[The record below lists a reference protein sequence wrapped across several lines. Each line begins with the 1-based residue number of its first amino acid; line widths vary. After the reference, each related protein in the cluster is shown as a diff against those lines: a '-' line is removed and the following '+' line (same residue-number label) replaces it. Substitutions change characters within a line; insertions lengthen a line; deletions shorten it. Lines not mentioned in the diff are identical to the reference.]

1 MPVSK
6 IVEAPEW
13 IENGATPTG
22 GLDLLGLRLPVQ
34 TIGLSLLNG
43 VTTVTPSIRYI
54 AIRAWLI
61 HRYSQAQLP
70 DSANEFTKR
79 SSTVECALVLGN
91 LLQDR
96 SMTGLIG
103 YNEALERLNAGAG
116 TLGLGPL
123 VKTPASNI
131 YAGASDQLL
140 VSWSR
145 EDGMP
150 GLGENRGLPLA
161 LAVEGGNAGSK
172 LVSSL
177 FQKAPLE
184 EALTDDLKEFGAA
197 MRIDKIPEEEREAL
211 VAAIIPTKPKPSEL
225 NRVATYTALLRLSKE
240 KGALATE
247 SDLFKAACSHKRF
260 GDSLLDQAADGWLT
274 YCVRDLIAVSQEA
287 VLGAVLS
294 ELNLGTDEN
303 RHGVE
308 GRAIISELLS
318 RAEEQNAPMREFGL
332 LSSEESVKDI
342 SFRTLFARIEER
354 LALGMTVK
362 HGIRRWDSGLNEP
375 FLYSM
380 ALRSGAGALSIA
392 VVAWIVAALRVG
404 SGVREQIGGLDGLS
418 YQGWRRVGLNEVILP
433 ELERHLREDLPLTT
447 VAADIAYRV
456 VQQHLKIAWSRLQVD
471 LTRDV
476 SLLSTEG
483 NKWIGRGEAFGA
495 GRTASR
501 IDRALGWM
509 NQLGLVDTAGITG
522 DGDAILKS
530 ALSALSQAVP
540 A

>member
-1 MPVSK
+1 MPISK

-34 TIGLSLLNG
+34 TIGGSLLNG
-43 VTTVTPSIRYI
+43 ITTVTPSIRYI

-61 HRYSQAQLP
+61 HRYSQAKLP

-103 YNEALERLNAGAG
+103 FNEALERLNTGTQSLDLGA
-116 TLGLGPL
+116 L
-123 VKTPASNI
+123 VKTPASTI
-131 YAGASDQLL
+131 YAGASEQLL

-161 LAVEGGNAGSK
+161 LAIEQGNSGSK
-172 LVSSL
+172 LVGSL
-177 FQKAPLE
+177 FQKAPLK
-184 EALTDDLKEFGAA
+184 EAHTDDLAEFGAA
-197 MRIDKIPEEEREAL
+197 MRIDKIPSGEREAL
-211 VAAIIPTKPKPSEL
+211 VAAIIPMKPKPREL
-225 NRVATYTALLRLSKE
+225 NRIATYTALLRLSKE

-260 GDSLLDQAADGWLT
+260 GDPLLDQAADGWLT

-287 VLGAVLS
+287 VLEAVLS
-294 ELNLGTDEN
+294 ELNLGADDH
-303 RHGVE
+303 RLGVE
-308 GRAIISELLS
+308 GRAIITELLS
-318 RAEEQNAPMREFGL
+318 RAEEHDAPMREFGL
-332 LSSEESVKDI
+332 LNSGESVKDL
-342 SFRTLFARIEER
+342 SFKKLFARIEER
-354 LALGMTVK
+354 LALGATVK
-362 HGIRRWDSGLNEP
+362 HGIKRWDSGLNEP
-375 FLYSM
+375 FLYGM

-392 VVAWIVAALRVG
+392 VVAWIIAALRVG
-404 SGVREQIGGLDGLS
+404 SGVSEQMGNLDGLS
-418 YQGWRRVGLNEVILP
+418 YQGWRRVGLKEVILP
-433 ELERHLREDLPLTT
+433 ELERHLREDLPLAT

-483 NKWIGRGEAFGA
+483 NKWIGRSEAFGA

-509 NQLGLVDTAGITG
+509 NQLGLVGTGGITG
-522 DGDAILKS
+522 DGDVVLTN
-530 ALSALSQAVP
+530 ALSALSQVVP

>member
-6 IVEAPEW
+6 TVEAPQW

-34 TIGLSLLNG
+34 TIGLTLLNG

-79 SSTVECALVLGN
+79 SSAVECALVLGN

-96 SMTGLIG
+96 SIAGLIG
-103 YNEALERLNAGAG
+103 SDEGLIRLNSSSTNLNLGA
-116 TLGLGPL
+116 L
-123 VKTPASNI
+123 VKTPASTV
-131 YAGASDQLL
+131 YAGPSDQLL

-150 GLGENRGLPLA
+150 GLGETRGLPLA
-161 LAVEGGNAGSK
+161 LAVDEGMPGRS
-172 LVSSL
+172 LVGSL
-177 FQKAPLE
+177 FKKAPLG
-184 EALTDDLKEFGAA
+184 EADADDLKEFGEA
-197 MRIDKIPEEEREAL
+197 MRIDKIPATEREIL
-211 VAAIIPTKPKPSEL
+211 VAAIIPRKPKPTEIR
-225 NRVATYTALLRLSKE
+225 RVATYSALLLLSKE
-240 KGALATE
+240 KGALASE

-294 ELNLGTDEN
+294 ELNLGTDES
-303 RHGVE
+303 RIGVE
-308 GRAIISELLS
+308 GSAIISELLS
-318 RAEEQNAPMREFGL
+318 RAEEQNAPMRDFGL
-332 LSSEESVKDI
+332 LNSGESVGDI
-342 SFRTLFARIEER
+342 SFRTLFTRIEER
-354 LALGMTVK
+354 LALGMTVT

-375 FLYSM
+375 FLYGM

-404 SGVREQIGGLDGLS
+404 SGVREQMGDLEGLS
-418 YQGWRRVGLNEVILP
+418 YQGWRRLGLKEVILP

-456 VQQHLKIAWSRLQVD
+456 VQQHLRIAWSRLQVD

-483 NKWIGRGEAFGA
+483 SKWVGRGESFGA

-509 NQLGLVDTAGITG
+509 KQLGLVGTAGITG
-522 DGDAILKS
+522 DGDAVLTN
-530 ALSALSQAVP
+530 ALNALSQAVP

>member
-6 IVEAPEW
+6 TSEAPEW

-61 HRYSQAQLP
+61 HRYSQAELP

-79 SSTVECALVLGN
+79 SSNVECALVLGN

-103 YNEALERLNAGAG
+103 FNEALERLNAGAG
-116 TLGLGPL
+116 SLGLGPL

-150 GLGENRGLPLA
+150 GLGESRGLPLA
-161 LAVEGGNAGSK
+161 LAVEGSNAGSK
-172 LVSSL
+172 LVRSL

-197 MRIDKIPEEEREAL
+197 MRIDKIPDEEREAL
-211 VAAIIPTKPKPSEL
+211 VAAIIPMKPKPSEL

-274 YCVRDLIAVSQEA
+274 YCVRDLIAVSQAA
-287 VLGAVLS
+287 VLGAVLG
-294 ELNLGTDEN
+294 ELNLGTNEN
-303 RHGVE
+303 QLGIE

-318 RAEEQNAPMREFGL
+318 RAEEHNAPMREFGL
-332 LSSEESVKDI
+332 LNSEESVKDI
-342 SFRTLFARIEER
+342 SFGTLFARIEER
-354 LALGMTVK
+354 LALGMTME

-375 FLYSM
+375 FLYGM

-404 SGVREQIGGLDGLS
+404 SGVREQMGDLDGLS
-418 YQGWRRVGLNEVILP
+418 YQGWRRVGLKEVILP

-483 NKWIGRGEAFGA
+483 NKWVGRGEAFGA

-509 NQLGLVDTAGITG
+509 NQLGLVGTAGITG
-522 DGDAILKS
+522 DGDAVLKN